1 MLQLSL
7 FFFSIFSFLLL
18 FWRERFEE
26 RQKKKISTLHFG
38 VAWFGAD
45 LYGTTTT
52 GLRGR
57 EGHEV
62 HDDWT
67 EQVPCCLHLKKK
79 EHLIDTL
86 YYITAQGLMV

>member
-1 MLQLSL
+1 MRCYSYL
-7 FFFSIFSFLLL
+7 FFFQSFLFFFFFGGSDLKSG
-18 FWRERFEE
+18 
-26 RQKKKISTLHFG
+26 KKKISTLHFG